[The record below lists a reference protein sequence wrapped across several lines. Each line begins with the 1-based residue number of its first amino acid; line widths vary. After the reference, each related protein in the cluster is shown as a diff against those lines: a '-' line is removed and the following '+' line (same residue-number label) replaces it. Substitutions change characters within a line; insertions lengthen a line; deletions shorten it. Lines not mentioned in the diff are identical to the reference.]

1 MTDAVRMTSVARAPR
16 FRKTWSGNAML
27 IERQFGSVKQL
38 DRCGII
44 ASATVAGAPH
54 SCAPS
59 ERHAKLPGVT
69 TGDETA
75 GALRDQLQGSL
86 GTAYTIER
94 ELGGGG
100 MSRVFVATETTLGRR
115 VVVKVLPPELA
126 HSLSVERF
134 RREIA
139 LAARLQH
146 PHIVPLLTAG
156 ETEGLPYYT
165 MPFVDGESLRA
176 RLGRLGAL
184 PVGDI
189 VRVLR
194 DVAGALA
201 YAHEQGVVHRDIKP
215 ENVLLTRQHALV
227 ADFGVAK
234 ALSASVADSGSLT
247 GTGIALGTPDYI
259 APEQAAADPATD
271 GRADLYALGAMAY
284 EMLTGT
290 PPFPGRSV
298 QATLH
303 AHATEP
309 VRPVSEQRATTPDA
323 LADLVMRCLEKRPAD
338 RPQSADEVLQIL
350 ETVPTTSGSMA
361 RTVTVPIDSR
371 RRANGTP
378 RSPGRPVAASGKP
391 AGPGSPRAP
400 GRAFAWMIGGSVALL
415 ATVAAVAS
423 FLGVGRSKGA
433 AVSGE
438 GRATVQSV
446 AVLPFADVGHDTTA
460 GYFAEGMADELTTA
474 LGRVP
479 GLRVAAR
486 SSAFTFRDQ
495 GVSVQDVGTKL
506 HVGTVLEGTVRRAG
520 GRLRVTAQLV
530 NATDGLS
537 LWSQSYEREMSDV
550 FQVQDE
556 LARDITTALY
566 PTLGTAAHDTSAAA
580 RLAAAR
586 APRGTQDLDAYDLF
600 LQGRYYS
607 GQGNAASLWRAASLF
622 QDALAKDSTFARADA
637 ALAMTYDQLPAY
649 GGARADSVIPLAEQH
664 AGRALARDPGLPDAH
679 LALGDVRLHQ
689 WRWADAERELGQ
701 SVAADPSN
709 PIVHR
714 WHSSLLLGLGQVD
727 EAVGHA
733 EMAYNLDPLTPAT
746 NQTLARALLDAR
758 RYDDAAAAARRGLAS
773 DATLPG
779 LSGTLMEAYLF
790 GGHVDSAVAVADRA
804 IRSDPAAIGVRS
816 AAAWVYAGAGR
827 RATAD
832 SLLVA
837 MRAALPSGTVS
848 ALDMADVHLA
858 LGHTD
863 SALVWVT
870 RSIERHDA
878 EPVWD
883 GLACDPT
890 YDALRRNPKF
900 IALMQPTGMRLCA
913 PGTAPRKGT
922 PMAM

>member
-1 MTDAVRMTSVARAPR
+1 
-16 FRKTWSGNAML
+16 
-27 IERQFGSVKQL
+27 
-38 DRCGII
+38 
-44 ASATVAGAPH
+44 
-54 SCAPS
+54 
-59 ERHAKLPGVT
+59 VT
-69 TGDETA
+69 TPENAPD
-75 GALRDQLQGSL
+75 ALRDQLQASL
-86 GTAYTIER
+86 GAAYTIER

-126 HSLSVERF
+126 HALSVERF

-156 ETEGLPYYT
+156 EIDGLPYYT
-165 MPFVDGESLRA
+165 MPFVEGESLRV
-176 RLGRLGAL
+176 RLGRVSAL
-184 PVGDI
+184 PVGDV

-194 DVAGALA
+194 DVVGALA

-234 ALSASVADSGSLT
+234 ALSASVTTAGSLT

-271 GRADLYALGAMAY
+271 GRADLYAVGAMAY

-290 PPFPGRSV
+290 PPFPGRTV

-309 VRPVSEQRATTPDA
+309 VRPVSEQRATTPPA

-338 RPQSADEVLQIL
+338 RPQTADEVLQIL
-350 ETVPTTSGSMA
+350 ETVPTTSGSLA
-361 RTVTVPIDSR
+361 RTATAPIEAGRDRGDARSGGS
-371 RRANGTP
+371 AGAPP
-378 RSPGRPVAASGKP
+378 R
-391 AGPGSPRAP
+391 
-400 GRAFAWMIGGSVALL
+400 GRAFAWLLGGSVALL
-415 ATVAAVAS
+415 AGVATVASLLGLGHSKKSTAGPAAAAVA
-423 FLGVGRSKGA
+423 
-433 AVSGE
+433 
-438 GRATVQSV
+438 SV
-446 AVLPFADVGHDTTA
+446 AVLPFADIGHDTA
-460 GYFAEGMADELTTA
+460 AEYFADGMADELTTT

-495 GVSVQDVGTKL
+495 AVSVQDVGAKL
-506 HVGTVLEGTVRRAG
+506 HVGSVLEGSVRRAG

-530 NATDGLS
+530 NASDGLS
-537 LWSQSYEREMSDV
+537 MWSQSYEREMSDV

-566 PTLGTAAHDTSAAA
+566 PTLGSAAHDTSAVV

-600 LQGRYYS
+600 LQGRYYF
-607 GQGNAASLWRAASLF
+607 GQGNAASLWRAVSLF
-622 QDALAKDSTFARADA
+622 KDALAKDSTFARADA
-637 ALAMTYDQLPAY
+637 ALAMTYNLLPVY
-649 GGARADSVIPLAEQH
+649 GGARADSVIPLAE
-664 AGRALARDPGLPDAH
+664 AYASRALAHDPGLPDAH
-679 LALGDVRLHQ
+679 LALGYVRLHQ

-714 WHSSLLLGLGQVD
+714 WHADLLLGLGQVD
-727 EAVGHA
+727 AAVGHA
-733 EMAYNLDPLTPAT
+733 QMAYDLDPLTPAT
-746 NQTLARALLDAR
+746 NQTLARSLLDAR
-758 RYDDAAAAARRGLAS
+758 RYDEAVVAAKRGLAADS
-773 DATLPG
+773 TLPG
-779 LSGTLMEAYLF
+779 LSGTLTEAYLF
-790 GGHVDSAVAVADRA
+790 GGHVDSAVATADRA
-804 IRSDPAAIGVRS
+804 LRFEPTALGVRS
-816 AAAWVYAGAGR
+816 AAAWAYAAAGR
-827 RATAD
+827 RNAAD
-832 SLLVA
+832 SLLKQ
-837 MRAALPSGTVS
+837 MRATLANGTVS

-870 RSIERHDA
+870 RSIERRDA

-890 YDALRRNPKF
+890 FDALRQNPKF

-913 PGTAPRKGT
+913 PGIAPRKGIAVAT
-922 PMAM
+922 P

>member
-1 MTDAVRMTSVARAPR
+1 
-16 FRKTWSGNAML
+16 
-27 IERQFGSVKQL
+27 
-38 DRCGII
+38 
-44 ASATVAGAPH
+44 
-54 SCAPS
+54 
-59 ERHAKLPGVT
+59 VT
-69 TGDETA
+69 THDDTTS
-75 GALRDQLQGSL
+75 ALRDQLQATLGS
-86 GTAYTIER
+86 AYAIER

-100 MSRVFVATETTLGRR
+100 MSRVFVATETTLGRQ

-126 HSLSVERF
+126 HTLSIERF

-165 MPFVDGESLRA
+165 MPFVDGESLRV
-176 RLGRLGAL
+176 RLGRLSAL
-184 PVGDI
+184 PVGDV

-194 DVAGALA
+194 DVVGALA

-234 ALSASVADSGSLT
+234 ALSASVAGTGGLT

-271 GRADLYALGAMAY
+271 GRADLYAVGAMAY

-290 PPFPGRSV
+290 PPFPGRTV

-303 AHATEP
+303 AHATEAVP
-309 VRPVSEQRATTPDA
+309 PVSEQRPTTPPA

-338 RPQSADEVLQIL
+338 RPQSADEVLQVL
-350 ETVPTTSGSMA
+350 ETVPTTSGSLA
-361 RTVTVPIDSR
+361 RTATVPIGP
-371 RRANGTP
+371 NGARGTT
-378 RSPGRPVAASGKP
+378 RSGGPTIAPPGG
-391 AGPGSPRAP
+391 G
-400 GRAFAWMIGGSVALL
+400 AFAWLLGGSVALL
-415 ATVAAVAS
+415 AAVATI
-423 FLGVGRSKGA
+423 
-433 AVSGE
+433 
-438 GRATVQSV
+438 ATVVSRWHSRDAAAAAIAHSTAQSV
-446 AVLPFADVGHDTTA
+446 AVLPFADVGHDTA
-460 GYFAEGMADELTTA
+460 AEYFADGMADELTTT

-495 GVSVQDVGTKL
+495 AVSVQDVGAKL
-506 HVGTVLEGTVRRAG
+506 HVGTVLEGSVRRAG

-530 NATDGLS
+530 NANDGLS

-566 PTLGTAAHDTSAAA
+566 PTLGNATHDTSAIT
-580 RLAAAR
+580 RLAAVR

-600 LQGRYYS
+600 LQGRYYL
-607 GQGNAASLWRAASLF
+607 GQGTAASLWRAVSLF
-622 QDALAKDSTFARADA
+622 QGALAKDSTFARADA
-637 ALAMTYDQLPAY
+637 ALAMTYDLLPAY
-649 GGARADSVIPLAEQH
+649 AGARADSVIPLAEQH
-664 AGRALARDPGLPDAH
+664 AARALARDPGLADAH

-689 WRWADAERELGQ
+689 WRWADAEQELGQ
-701 SVAADPSN
+701 SVAVDPSN

-714 WHSSLLLGLGQVD
+714 WHSALLLGLGQVD
-727 EAVGHA
+727 GAVGHA
-733 EMAYNLDPLTPAT
+733 QMAYDLDPLTPAT

-758 RYDDAAAAARRGLAS
+758 RYDEAAAAARRGLAADS
-773 DATLPG
+773 TLPG

-790 GGHVDSAVAVADRA
+790 GGHADSAVAVADRA
-804 IRSDPAAIGVRS
+804 LRSERTAVGVRS

-827 RATAD
+827 RGAAD
-832 SLLVA
+832 SLLIE
-837 MRAALPSGTVS
+837 MRAGIPGGTVS
-848 ALDMADVHLA
+848 ALDMADAHLA

-870 RSIERHDA
+870 RSIQRHDA

-890 YDALRRNPKF
+890 YDVLRRNPRF

-913 PGTAPRKGT
+913 PGTAPRKAGS